1 MKTVQIIAVVIITLA
16 LNIAVN
22 WLIVKFLILPIA
34 ASLGAD
40 LPFWPV
46 FFLTWVVAA
55 LFEGGVSVSTRK
67 N

>member
-1 MKTVQIIAVVIITLA
+1 MKTVQVIALVVITLA
-16 LNIAVN
+16 LNIAIN
-22 WLIVKFLILPIA
+22 WAIVKFLILPIA

-46 FFLTWVVAA
+46 FFLTWVVVA
-55 LFEGGVSVSTRK
+55 LFGGGVSVSTRK